1 MLLQVGA
8 LAARRAKEKAHD
20 RRRRMSLDKAP
31 HTLDQSSFTSLKE
44 SSMRAKR
51 GTSPDFQTVL
61 LCTASTSLFASYFL
75 IQVTVIL
82 LYKGLQEWCISRD
95 AVFLRAVVHSEE
107 LPE

>member
-1 MLLQVGA
+1 MFTISLETISEVTIFTALNHSQVGA

-51 GTSPDFQTVL
+51 GASPDLQTVNIP
-61 LCTASTSLFASYFL
+61 TSKL
-75 IQVTVIL
+75 
-82 LYKGLQEWCISRD
+82 
-95 AVFLRAVVHSEE
+95 
-107 LPE
+107 